1 MTISNLL
8 TPVRHLLTARDVSPA
23 ARFHGLRAALVV
35 TLAVLAWSTPLSVEA
50 QTPGN
55 AQAITYASGST
66 MIDAIIA
73 RPAGA
78 GKNPAVV
85 IVHDDLG
92 ANQKFR
98 DLAQQ
103 FAQAGFVA
111 LVPNLPSRAKKPAVE
126 EPATSGRSSPQAPV
140 NGLTGTQ
147 ITDDLRAAVEFLQ
160 KDAAVDATKISV
172 VGVGWGEFRAWRL
185 AEAVPT
191 LYRAVVFYGVID
203 TDDERIKTVKI
214 PVLGH
219 YAEYDYL
226 ATMRTLKTKH
236 MLGDKFTYFVYPTVP
251 GFMGGGTGSLVPGPG
266 ASGRMVLRKKDAQAA
281 AAAAKQAWDRTVDFL
296 KGAAPKMTAG
306 NAPR

>member
-1 MTISNLL
+1 MTISNLV
-8 TPVRHLLTARDVSPA
+8 TPVQHLVPAPDVPSA
-23 ARFHGLRAALVV
+23 ARCHGLRAAFVV
-35 TLAVLAWSTPLSVEA
+35 TLGVLTWSISQSVTA
-50 QTPGN
+50 QTPGS
-55 AQAITYASGST
+55 AQAITYASGGA

-73 RPAGA
+73 KPAGA

-85 IVHDDLG
+85 IIHDDLG

-111 LVPNLPSRAKKPAVE
+111 LVPNLPSRVKKPAVD
-126 EPATSGRSSPQAPV
+126 EPPARNQPPPI

-185 AEAVPT
+185 AEVVPT

-203 TDDERIKTVKI
+203 TDDERIKTLKI

-219 YAEYDYL
+219 YAQYDYL

-251 GFMGGGTGSLVPGPG
+251 GFMGGGSGNLVPGPG
-266 ASGRMVLRKKDAQAA
+266 ATGRQVLRKKDAQVA

-296 KGAAPKMTAG
+296 KGAPPKVTAG